1 VIQEVVMSSPV
12 PSPVAEEVQ
21 SWQPRA
27 EELMRII
34 NQPFEDVEVIAQA
47 VQELADLLPSE
58 DGIPM
63 ESPWHRAAINLLID
77 ILLFLWRDRDDFY
90 VGGNMFVYY
99 LRRGFPLPRN
109 RGPDF
114 FYVSGVDGKV
124 YRDKWAAFVEGKS
137 PEVIIEFLSPT
148 TAKEDRTVKK
158 DVYEEYF
165 QTDEY
170 FLFDPKT
177 TTLEGWRLTPNGLDK
192 KYQALEPDQRGW
204 MWSQRLHLWLGPWT
218 GEFQK
223 ITSTWLRFYDV
234 QGRLL
239 LHKGET
245 IDELQA
251 ELERLRAQIAAQ
263 ERGQQHG

>member
-1 VIQEVVMSSPV
+1 MSNPV
-12 PSPVAEEVQ
+12 TAPVAEAIQ

-34 NQPFEDVEVIAQA
+34 NNPDEDIVVIGQA
-47 VQELADLLPSE
+47 VMELADLLPSE

-63 ESPWHRAAINLLID
+63 ESPWHRAAIALLID
-77 ILLFLWRDRDDFY
+77 VLLLLWRGRDDFY

-99 LRRGFPLPRN
+99 LRRGFPLPKN

-114 FYVSGVDGKV
+114 FYVSGVDGKA
-124 YRDKWAAFVEGKS
+124 YRDKWAAFLEGKS

-158 DVYEEYF
+158 DIYEEYF

-177 TTLEGWRLTPNGLDK
+177 TTLEGWRLMPNGLGK
-192 KYQALEPDQRGW
+192 KYQPIEADERGW
-204 MWSQRLHLWLGPWT
+204 MWSQRLHLWLGSWT

-223 ITSTWLRFYDV
+223 ITSTWLRFYDA

-239 LHKGET
+239 LHKGEDS
-245 IDELQA
+245 DELRA
-251 ELERLRAQIAAQ
+251 EIERLRAQLSSQ
-263 ERGQQHG
+263 ERGQANG